1 MADNQTLTLPLLI
14 TRGLI
19 VFPGNQKVI
28 EAGRTFSV
36 NAITAAKQEA
46 DSLIFITTQ

>member
-1 MADNQTLTLPLLI
+1 MSENKQVLTLPLLI

-28 EAGRTFSV
+28 EAGRSFSV
-36 NAITAAKQEA
+36 NAIHAAKQ
-46 DSLIFITTQ
+46 